1 MEDQTKN
8 TTAKAAVTEDI
19 ATAEV
24 TKWLD
29 FKKISP
35 SKRTD
40 KKDQIKQ
47 LINAIIDG
55 DISIN
60 DDQEIVQKLKTPI
73 GDKGQ
78 ITEFKYKPRI
88 TVGAVQQHL
97 QRIATSDADGRVV
110 CYIQALTGQ
119 SSGLIKGLDSVDYD
133 IAQTIAIFFI

>member
-1 MEDQTKN
+1 MN
-8 TTAKAAVTEDI
+8 TDEKVTPEM
-19 ATAEV
+19 AEEEV
-24 TKWLD
+24 QKWLD

-47 LINAIIDG
+47 LVNAIIDG

-60 DDQEIVQKLKTPI
+60 EENEIVQVLKTPI
-73 GDKGQ
+73 GTGDKQ
-78 ITEFKYKPRI
+78 IKEFKYKPRI

-97 QRIATSDADGRVV
+97 KNIQTSDADGRVV

-119 SSGLIKGLDSVDYD
+119 SAGMIKGLDSVDYD

>member
-1 MEDQTKN
+1 MEESTDTTTKQ
-8 TTAKAAVTEDI
+8 KVTEEV
-19 ATAEV
+19 ATSEV
-24 TKWLD
+24 TAWLD

-35 SKRTD
+35 SKRND

-47 LINAIIDG
+47 LVNAIIDG
-55 DISIN
+55 DIEIN
-60 DDQEIVQKLKTPI
+60 EDNEIVQKLKTEL
-73 GDKGQ
+73 GDKKQ

-97 QRIATSDADGRVV
+97 QKIATSDADGRVV

-119 SSGLIKGLDSVDYD
+119 PAGIIKGLDSVDYD